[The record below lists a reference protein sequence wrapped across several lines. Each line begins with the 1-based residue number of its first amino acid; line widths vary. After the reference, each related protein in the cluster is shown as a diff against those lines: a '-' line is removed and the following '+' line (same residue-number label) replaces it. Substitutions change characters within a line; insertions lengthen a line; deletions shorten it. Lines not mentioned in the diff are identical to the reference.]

1 MSAVNSRRLC
11 LLLVLC
17 LLASGCG
24 QTPQLSSEEGLSAAD
39 ALWTSITAKDT
50 GLLEAS
56 AGKIEKLHAAADL
69 SDEAFGY
76 LADVIATARAGKW
89 TEARTALK
97 TFVRGQR
104 PAARRT

>member
-1 MSAVNSRRLC
+1 MNATSPRTLC
-11 LLLVLC
+11 LSVLLC
-17 LLASGCG
+17 LLAAGCG

-39 ALWTSITAKDT
+39 ALWTSIAAKDQ

-56 AGKIEKLHAAADL
+56 AGRIEKLHAAAEL
-69 SDEAFGY
+69 SDDAFGY
-76 LADVIATARAGKW
+76 LTGVIATARAGKW